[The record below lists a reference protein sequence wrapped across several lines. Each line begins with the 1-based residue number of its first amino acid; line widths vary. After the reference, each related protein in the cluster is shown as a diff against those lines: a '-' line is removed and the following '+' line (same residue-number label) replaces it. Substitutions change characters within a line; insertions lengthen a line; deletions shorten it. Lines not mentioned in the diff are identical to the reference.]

1 MVHDSNRVRRKATW
15 KDDDSD
21 DENNG
26 EGVEDD
32 NDEDNDDNDGDHDDN
47 EDDDANSVDEDDDA
61 NSVDEDENRRDKNF
75 NVEVS
80 FDHKVLV
87 KIRAGVFY
95 RTAGILAGLNSSS
108 FCELI
113 DKVIFK
119 INLV

>member
-1 MVHDSNRVRRKATW
+1 MVHDSNRIRRKATW
-15 KDDDSD
+15 KDDDN
-21 DENNG
+21 DEDN
-26 EGVEDD
+26 DD
-32 NDEDNDDNDGDHDDN
+32 NDEDHDDNDGDHDDN

-80 FDHKVLV
+80 DSFDHKVLV

-95 RTAGILAGLNSSS
+95 RTAGISAGLNSSS

-119 INLV
+119 INRENQS